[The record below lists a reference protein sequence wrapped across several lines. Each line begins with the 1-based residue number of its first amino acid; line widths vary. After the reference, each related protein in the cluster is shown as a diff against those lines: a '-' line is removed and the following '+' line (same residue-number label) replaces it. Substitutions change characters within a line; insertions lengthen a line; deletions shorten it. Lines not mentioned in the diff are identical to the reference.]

1 MAYQRT
7 QVHQKKKKQVGKNL
21 LPWLKKEES
30 GEKTNHNTKA
40 LKIQGFFYLYTKMY
54 MLGNA
59 VLFLLFAGVKGHF
72 LFSCRYCILYMRII
86 NTKGKQPEERKIFP
100 VGKRCVNNPENT
112 LQNANLQNK
121 TGAVNHNTARVRPGH
136 R

>member
-1 MAYQRT
+1 M
-7 QVHQKKKKQVGKNL
+7 

-30 GEKTNHNTKA
+30 GERINATRKA
-40 LKIQGFFYLYTKMY
+40 LEIQGFFYLYTKMY

-112 LQNANLQNK
+112 LQNGFNLQNK
-121 TGAVNHNTARVRPGH
+121 TGAIFFHCQSKTSPDKYTPG
-136 R
+136 RRTERT

>member
-1 MAYQRT
+1 MERPIPPNPDHMT
-7 QVHQKKKKQVGKNL
+7 DEEKNL

-30 GEKTNHNTKA
+30 GEKTNITEKP
-40 LKIQGFFYLYTKMY
+40 LKYRAFFIYKKMY

-86 NTKGKQPEERKIFP
+86 NTKGKQPEERK
-100 VGKRCVNNPENT
+100 
-112 LQNANLQNK
+112 NLSSGQ
-121 TGAVNHNTARVRPGH
+121 ALCE
-136 R
+136 